1 MNTLSKPFGLLG
13 EKLRHSYSPLIHSML
28 APYEYRLF
36 EIPPDEV
43 GTFLA
48 GRDFSALNVTIPYKT
63 AVIPFCSELSDI
75 AKRTGSVNTILQKD
89 GMLYGDSTDYAGFL
103 FLLKLSGIIIKD
115 KKVCIL
121 GNGGSSKTVCAVLSD
136 MGACQTVVI
145 SRSGENNYDNLGRH
159 ADAEV
164 IVNTT
169 PVGMYPLNGSAPV
182 MLKFFPACTGVIDLI
197 YNPAKT
203 ALLLEAEQLGIPC
216 INGLSMLTAQAKRS
230 SELFTGNAIDDN
242 ITDDITRKIAYL
254 MKNIILVGMPGCGKS
269 ALGQI
274 IADKTG
280 RTFLD
285 TDNMITES
293 EGRTPASI
301 IEKDGEKSFRSI
313 EASVVS
319 NAGKQSGCVIAT
331 GGGVVTQR
339 ENFNALRQNGVIVFI
354 NRSPEFLVS
363 DNRPLSG
370 DINKRQTLY
379 QTRLPLYREICDIG
393 IDGDGSISE
402 AADKL
407 IYELKHIGFDI
418 DYEVLGTDNGMLMV
432 TVSDTA
438 VVTEDI

>member
-1 MNTLSKPFGLLG
+1 MNTPSKPFGLLG

-28 APYEYRLF
+28 ANYEYRLF

-48 GRDFSALNVTIPYKT
+48 GRNFCALNVTIPYKT
-63 AVIPFCSELSDI
+63 AVIPFCGELSDI
-75 AKRTGSVNTILQKD
+75 ALRTGSVNTILQKD
-89 GMLYGDSTDYAGFL
+89 GMLYGDSTDYAGFAY
-103 FLLKLSGIIIKD
+103 LLKLSGIIIKD
-115 KKVCIL
+115 KKVCVL

-136 MGACQTVVI
+136 LGAGQVVVI

-159 ADAEV
+159 ADTDV

-182 MLKFFPACTGVIDLI
+182 MLKCFPACTGVIDLI

-203 ALLLEAEQLGIPC
+203 ALLIDAEQLGIPC
-216 INGLSMLTAQAKRS
+216 INGLPMLTAQAKRS
-230 SELFTGNAIDDN
+230 SELFTGHTIDDN
-242 ITDDITRKIAYL
+242 ITDGITRKIAYK

-269 ALGQI
+269 SLGQN

-285 TDNMITES
+285 TDRMITES

-313 EASVVS
+313 EASAVS

-339 ENFNALRQNGVIVFI
+339 ENFNTLRQNGVIVFI

-370 DINKRQTLY
+370 EIDIRRNLY
-379 QTRLPLYREICDIG
+379 RTRLPLYREICDIE
-393 IDGDGSISE
+393 IDGDGSITE
-402 AADKL
+402 AADRL
-407 IYELKHIGFDI
+407 IYELKLTGFDI
-418 DYEVLGTDNGMLMV
+418 
-432 TVSDTA
+432 
-438 VVTEDI
+438 